1 MPYATELRKQM
12 HDISMNFP
20 TFEDVLTQSLFAL
33 LTREHV
39 LWYSL
44 PGRAKSQVARQIF
57 DLFMGSKVFTM
68 QITKETS
75 KDELFG
81 NILVDELMKSGSE
94 IHNLSNGLADVE
106 FAYLDELFDGNDFL
120 LRTMLNVLNE
130 REFHSKDMGTI
141 KAPLHTVIAT
151 TNFLRMREAT
161 DAVLDRF
168 MCKAY
173 LHGVVDLAD
182 AMRATNTYLSF
193 TGKSVDVPRL
203 DYEGLQELSDR
214 VDLPADQGGVSVSPG
229 MRLLHVLLVRE
240 FQEARRVV
248 ALQKWHE
255 QYPDAA
261 ADPTEVELGIPD
273 ISPRTLVKL
282 NDFSRASAVLHNRN
296 EVQVDDLR
304 SFVYGLVTI
313 GDDSGDEQL
322 WAEVCNR
329 MLNLSN
335 RQVQS
340 LERLGE
346 IIDQVGQLA
355 AERSLTTP
363 GQMLVGGRM
372 MSVAQLGSSS
382 VLDKITGNGHPTL
395 TIAKAEI
402 KAAVSSL
409 TATSALGSFDLL
421 KGW

>member
-1 MPYATELRKQM
+1 M
-12 HDISMNFP
+12 HSISMNFP
-20 TFEDVLTQSLFAL
+20 TFEDVLTQALFAL

-39 LWYSL
+39 LWYSR

-151 TNFLRMREAT
+151 TNFLRMRGAT

-173 LHGVVDLAD
+173 LHGVVDLTD

-193 TGKSVDVPRL
+193 TGKSIHVPRL
-203 DYEGLQELSDR
+203 DYEGLRELADR
-214 VDLPADQGGVSVSPG
+214 VDLPADQGGVTVSPG

-240 FQEARRVV
+240 FQEARR
-248 ALQKWHE
+248 ALALRKWHE
-255 QYPDAA
+255 QYSDAA
-261 ADPTEVELGIPD
+261 AEPTEVELGVPD

-282 NDFSRASAVLHNRN
+282 NDFSRASAVLHNRDD
-296 EVQVDDLR
+296 VQVDDLR

-313 GDDSGDEQL
+313 GDESDDQRL
-322 WAEVCNR
+322 WSEVCAR
-329 MLNLSN
+329 MLNLNS
-335 RQVQS
+335 RQIQS
-340 LERLGE
+340 LERLGDLA
-346 IIDQVGQLA
+346 DQVGQLT
-355 AERSLTTP
+355 AERSLTTQ
-363 GQMLVGGRM
+363 GQMLVGGQM

-382 VLDKITGNGHPTL
+382 ILDKITGNSHPVL
-395 TIAKAEI
+395 TMAKGEIMTAAKALMTSP
-402 KAAVSSL
+402 AA
-409 TATSALGSFDLL
+409 GSFNLL

>member
-1 MPYATELRKQM
+1 M
-12 HDISMNFP
+12 HSISMNFP
-20 TFEDVLTQSLFAL
+20 TFEDVLTQALFAL

-39 LWYSL
+39 LWYSR

-57 DLFMGSKVFTM
+57 NLFMGSKVFTM

-173 LHGVVDLAD
+173 LHGVVDLTD

-193 TGKSVDVPRL
+193 TGKSIHVPRL
-203 DYEGLQELSDR
+203 DYEGLRELADR
-214 VDLPADQGGVSVSPG
+214 VDLPAD
-229 MRLLHVLLVRE
+229 
-240 FQEARRVV
+240 
-248 ALQKWHE
+248 
-255 QYPDAA
+255 
-261 ADPTEVELGIPD
+261 
-273 ISPRTLVKL
+273 
-282 NDFSRASAVLHNRN
+282 
-296 EVQVDDLR
+296 
-304 SFVYGLVTI
+304 
-313 GDDSGDEQL
+313 
-322 WAEVCNR
+322 
-329 MLNLSN
+329 
-335 RQVQS
+335 
-340 LERLGE
+340 
-346 IIDQVGQLA
+346 
-355 AERSLTTP
+355 
-363 GQMLVGGRM
+363 
-372 MSVAQLGSSS
+372 
-382 VLDKITGNGHPTL
+382 
-395 TIAKAEI
+395 
-402 KAAVSSL
+402 
-409 TATSALGSFDLL
+409 
-421 KGW
+421 